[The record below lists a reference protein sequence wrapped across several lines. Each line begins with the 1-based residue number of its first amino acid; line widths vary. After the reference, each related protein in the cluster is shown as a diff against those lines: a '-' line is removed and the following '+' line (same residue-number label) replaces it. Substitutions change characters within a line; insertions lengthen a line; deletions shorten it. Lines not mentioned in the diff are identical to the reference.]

1 GPNAGSP
8 RSWRPISPA
17 TAGSWASMRLARLA
31 FSGSTAPD
39 PRLRPARD
47 RMRDTERQGPAAH
60 MAPKVLGKRF
70 RNYLAMFLA
79 DMAGRLESSYADLKN
94 TAGIR
99 KELSESL
106 DREMATNEILRVISS
121 SPTDVQPVFDT
132 IAQSAARLCKAQ
144 FCHVFRFD
152 GEFMHFAASH
162 GLTSE
167 GVEAIRTRGPST
179 PGRAGA
185 AARSILSGTVEEIP
199 DVHADPDYE
208 HGHA

>member
-1 GPNAGSP
+1 
-8 RSWRPISPA
+8 
-17 TAGSWASMRLARLA
+17 
-31 FSGSTAPD
+31 
-39 PRLRPARD
+39 
-47 RMRDTERQGPAAH
+47 MRDTERQGPAAH

-70 RNYLAMFLA
+70 RESIARLLA

-162 GLTSE
+162 GLPPE
-167 GVEAIRTRGPST
+167 GVEVMRSAGPRR
-179 PGRAGA
+179 PGRAGDECRDAYIADNHMKWKSARHA
-185 AARSILSGTVEEIP
+185 ALWGSSLEQHISPVFGGVNARR
-199 DVHADPDYE
+199 
-208 HGHA
+208 